1 MNKTLLRYIFPAL
14 MVCQV
19 ATAQQPPPASTII
32 LVRHAE
38 RASSAPDSLL
48 SPAGQQRAE
57 CLAQVVKEAG
67 IKRIYVSDAK
77 RTQQTAEPAAKA
89 LGIKPEVVPANDIN
103 TLVRDV
109 FYGKGGNALVVGH
122 SNTVPVVIERV
133 QAGKVPPIAKV
144 GTANTREHRA
154 SRIPVA
160 TNGPR
165 LVDPPLQM

>member
-1 MNKTLLRYIFPAL
+1 MNKKLFRLLLPARVL
-14 MVCQV
+14 CQAV
-19 ATAQQPPPASTII
+19 VAQQAQRTSTVI

-38 RASSAPDSLL
+38 RASAAADSPL

-133 QAGKVPPIAKV
+133 QAGKVPPIGENEYDGLYV
-144 GTANTREHRA
+144 LT
-154 SRIPVA
+154 V
-160 TNGPR
+160 
-165 LVDPPLQM
+165 